1 MYDPKWYHDFKDQDY
16 IFYDKRGVLNGL
28 RAAPFA
34 PKSNLAG
41 LCYGAES
48 CQQNPENCPF
58 LVNYLNQ
65 LRHLDFTEI
74 IDRFKKLNDNFPNDC
89 DFALIVHEA
98 PDNQCSER
106 NMIQKWFAENGTPIA
121 EWEFSGNPQKGE
133 K

>member
-1 MYDPKWYHDFKDQDY
+1 MKIYTSYFYNIRFFPSNLIPLSTAMSDPKWYHDFKDQDY
-16 IFYDKRGVLNGL
+16 VFYDKRGVLNGL

-34 PKSNLAG
+34 PRSNLAG

-74 IDRFKKLNDNFPNDC
+74 IDRFKKLNDNFLYN
-89 DFALIVHEA
+89 
-98 PDNQCSER
+98 NQA
-106 NMIQKWFAENGTPIA
+106 I
-121 EWEFSGNPQKGE
+121 
-133 K
+133 